1 MEEKITFDFFEDS
14 IEESTNKIAKY
25 FHLDECAVKKYINRL
40 SLIHI

>member
-25 FHLDECAVKKYINRL
+25 FHLCGLVNSQFLPKV
-40 SLIHI
+40 